1 MTTRSARRA
10 VSDTAPLQAEP
21 ALRLW
26 GVPEL
31 HAASSIVFAA
41 ERRFQLLVV
50 LALQTGRWV
59 ERDRI
64 AALLW
69 PEHSLPEGRRNLR
82 KVLFKAH
89 EIAGDIEAS
98 GTALRWTVSTD
109 VQAFDED
116 HRAGRLAE
124 ALARRRGDPLLA
136 IDDPANA
143 ALSNW
148 FAAERARIDQDWQ
161 SAALDHLLAQT
172 EPQARIDAAR
182 RWLVIDPFAEPA
194 VAALLTA
201 ERERGQDTEARAAYR
216 RYATHLAEELGVE
229 PARALRD
236 LVEAPAV
243 DAAAAR
249 QAAPQAEAGFIGR
262 KAELRELGVLLGRP
276 GCRMVTIV
284 GPGGIGKSSLAR
296 HALDGVAARYAGGS
310 HWVELQDLQSVAQF
324 VARLARL
331 LGIEL
336 VDTQDPVDP
345 LARRLNNK
353 SMLVLDNAEHLL
365 DLSALLERLLDAAP
379 SLHLL
384 VTSRERL
391 RNAREWLLPLQG
403 LAVPDEDSRDLEAAS
418 SFDAVRLFEA
428 RAVAA
433 QHGFRLDAHLQAVIE
448 IVEAVGGM
456 PLAIELA
463 ANWVHLLPPAE
474 IARELRES
482 IELLERDPAA
492 RLQPARPDHESMR
505 TVLERTWQLLAPRER
520 QAMEALSVFRGGFTR
535 AAAQRVA
542 SVPLPL
548 LSALVDKSLLAV
560 DGAGRFSMHPLVAAY
575 ATRGLDDDA
584 ERVGD
589 IRTRHAEYFALHLAA
604 LTPYAIGDQR
614 VLVAGVNAEY
624 ANCAAAWQCAIDGQR
639 ADLIYAMARAL
650 SAFFEVRGRYVEGV
664 EWLGAALKMP
674 AQHPATPRALT
685 RLRNG
690 LSMLLHRKGDHSQAL
705 ALALGGIDG
714 GEDCGDTEAYVGCLL
729 NTGMCFW
736 SAGQAEEARP
746 YYERALA
753 VARQRGDR
761 HCIMWSTGNLG
772 VCLQS
777 LGRIE
782 EAEAHL
788 RSALQGAR
796 EEGDAYNTVVN
807 LVNLGGLV
815 NLDLRQPAAA
825 QALFEEALHLCRRH
839 GLNSMENFVESHLGG
854 VCVQNGQYERAR
866 LHLNAALARSQA
878 SGQFHT
884 EWGCDMSLARLEIR
898 LEDWPSALGRLER
911 LASATRARSLDW
923 DLAVAVA
930 IFGDLLAAQGH
941 ADGARAVWRWAL
953 ASNALDE
960 GRRQRLREKLEALPE
975 PPEDD
980 PQAVA
985 LQTIEAILRHLR
997 AMAHG

>member
-1 MTTRSARRA
+1 LTTRSARRA

-50 LALQTGRWV
+50 LALQAGRWV

-89 EIAGDIEAS
+89 QVAADVEAN
-98 GTALRWTVSTD
+98 GTALRWTVATD
-109 VQAFDED
+109 FQAFDEER
-116 HRAGRLAE
+116 RAGRLAE
-124 ALARRRGDPLLA
+124 ALARRSGDPLQA
-136 IDDPANA
+136 IDDAGNA

-161 SAALDHLLAQT
+161 SVAVDHLLAQT

-182 RWLVIDPFAEPA
+182 QWLVVDPFAEPA
-194 VAALLTA
+194 VAALLAA
-201 ERERGQDTEARAAYR
+201 ERERGQDAEARAVYQ
-216 RYATHLAEELGVE
+216 RYATHLAEELGVV

-236 LVEAPAV
+236 LMDAPAV
-243 DAAAAR
+243 DPAAAR
-249 QAAPQAEAGFIGR
+249 PAATQAALRFIGR
-262 KAELRELGVLLGRP
+262 KAELRELEALLARP
-276 GCRMVTIV
+276 ECQMVTIV

-296 HALDGVAARYAGGS
+296 HALDHAAARYTGGS

-331 LGIEL
+331 LGIAL

-345 LARRLNNK
+345 LARRLNNG
-353 SMLVLDNAEHLL
+353 SMLVLDNAEQLP
-365 DLSALLERLLDAAP
+365 DLSALLERLLVAAP
-379 SLHLL
+379 LLHLL
-384 VTSRERL
+384 VTSRKRL

-428 RAVAA
+428 RALAA
-433 QHGFRLDAHLQAVIE
+433 QHGFRLDTHLQAVIE

-482 IELLERDPAA
+482 IDLLERNPAA
-492 RLQPARPDHESMR
+492 RLQPARPEHESMR

-575 ATRGLDDDA
+575 AARVLDDDA
-584 ERVGD
+584 ERVDD
-589 IRTRHAEYFALHLAA
+589 IRTRHAEVFALHLAA
-604 LTPYAIGDQR
+604 LTPHAIGDQR

-639 ADLIYAMARAL
+639 ADLIYAMARAM
-650 SAFFEVRGRYVEGV
+650 SVFFEVRGRYVEGV
-664 EWLGAALKMP
+664 EWLGAALTMP

-685 RLRNG
+685 RLRSG

-705 ALALGGIDG
+705 ALARSGIDA

-729 NTGMCFW
+729 NTGMCLW
-736 SAGQAEEARP
+736 SAGHAEEARP

-788 RSALQGAR
+788 RLALQGAR
-796 EEGDAYNTVVN
+796 EVRDAYNTVVN
-807 LVNLGGLV
+807 LSNLGILV
-815 NLDLRQPAAA
+815 TWDQRQPAAA
-825 QALFEEALHLCRRH
+825 QAMYEEALHLCRQH
-839 GLNSMENFVESHLGG
+839 GLHSMENYIESNLGA
-854 VCVQNGQYERAR
+854 VCIETRHYERAR
-866 LHLNAALARSQA
+866 QHLNAALARSQTN
-878 SGQFHT
+878 GQLHT
-884 EWGCDMSLARLEIR
+884 EWGCDICLARLEIQ
-898 LEDWPSALGRLER
+898 LEDWPSAVRRLER
-911 LASATRARSLDW
+911 VASATRARSLDW
-923 DLAVAVA
+923 DLALAVA
-930 IFGDLLAAQGH
+930 AFGELLAAQGN
-941 ADGARAVWRWAL
+941 AGGARAVWRWAL

-960 GRRQRLREKLEALPE
+960 GRRQRLREKLEALPQ
-975 PPEDD
+975 PPEDE

-985 LQTIEAILRHLR
+985 LQTLEAILSHLR
-997 AMAHG
+997 AMAHR